1 MIKSRNAD
9 VEAVVVSGVE
19 GKPMYGGN
27 MLVKPLIK
35 GDEMTFLEIHY
46 VAGVG
51 APLHAHTHELIAYVV
66 KGKVK
71 STVGSEEFSWDLA
84 MFAGTPKESFTDWRP
99 SKTPL
104 WSRLSRRRLTSA
116 PSSRCENE
124 DRPRDEL
131 IE

>member
-46 VAGVG
+46 VAGFG
-51 APLHAHTHELIAYVV
+51 ARFMPTRTI
-66 KGKVK
+66 
-71 STVGSEEFSWDLA
+71 
-84 MFAGTPKESFTDWRP
+84 
-99 SKTPL
+99 
-104 WSRLSRRRLTSA
+104 RLPTL
-116 PSSRCENE
+116 
-124 DRPRDEL
+124 
-131 IE
+131 